1 MNKLLKISILLL
13 LFVPWQKVAGQGNII
28 MGTTSFVGDIDDQP
42 RYFYDPG
49 GTGYF
54 GQGLQDTITLRTGI
68 GGTQLYVLFEEFA
81 MGDGDTLW
89 VFDGASVSAPLM
101 GCYSL
106 MNSPGEILASGRC
119 MTFVFHSS
127 SEPVFGLQDGW
138 KALVYVYDPVSQQIN
153 YGEFTMVLTCNALFY
168 DAGGPNGN
176 INANGTPP
184 NSYTQFTSPLGTH
197 IKCHFTQ
204 FQASGVLKIYDGM
217 HGDPNHRLIGQFCN
231 NTLNNGQDTIPTF
244 FSSTNTLCFEY
255 VSGSGDNNKSGWCA
269 EISCVPELVE
279 TPSGTPCL
287 DITNVPMG
295 DYADAPNPHVI
306 EHDTLHPK
314 VVLRADI
321 PVIGLYSNDYKVEQ
335 IPYDENEM
343 LFRYNEGTAISM
355 NDDDKWLNG
364 VNLPFTFMFFGN
376 PYTTVY
382 PGTNGLISMDN
393 PPDCVN
399 QGLEVAYM
407 YGNPPQSP
415 PYTNISGNQ
424 CGGTC
429 GSYGGANSCQ
439 IPYNYRN
446 CIYGVYEDVDSRY
459 FTNKNDGYGQGAVRV
474 GVLGEYPCRAFVFNY
489 LNVALYGLAGST
501 SFGQYENYNTYQMV
515 LYEGT
520 NIIDV
525 YVKHRKCCATSN
537 QRGEGI
543 IGLQNSTSSQ
553 ILLAPGRGM
562 TGWSADNE
570 HWRFTPVT
578 PPTESGELTW
588 YKDTVDDDHIISY
601 SPTAQNR
608 TIAARPTETTSYIS
622 EYKYVDVVGNQIVL
636 RDTTLVLVPEP
647 EPIDSTGIAV
657 RSAGFEVYPNPTHD
671 AVYVKLQNTCE
682 MPSAFEVLDLNG
694 RLLFAVPAQETT
706 RVDLSR
712 LPAGVYL
719 LRAVGGKGTAVKITK
734 Q

>member
-1 MNKLLKISILLL
+1 MKKTLSIILLL
-13 LFVPWQKVAGQGNII
+13 VSMCCLQPTEAQDII
-28 MGTTSFVGDIDDQP
+28 MGTTSYVGDIDDQP

-49 GTGYF
+49 GTSYF
-54 GQGLQDTITLRTGI
+54 AQGLRDTITLRTTI
-68 GGTQLYVLFEEFA
+68 ANTQLYVLFEEFA

-89 VFDGASVSAPLM
+89 IYDGDAAQCDASHLI
-101 GCYSL
+101 GYYNL
-106 MNSPGEILASGRC
+106 LNSPREQLASGRN
-119 MTFVFHSS
+119 MTFVFHSGG
-127 SEPVFGLQDGW
+127 EPVLGLQDGW
-138 KALVYVYDPVSQQIN
+138 KAQVYAYDPVPLEIN
-153 YGEFTMVLTCNALFY
+153 YGDWTTVITSNAIFY
-168 DAGGPNGN
+168 DAGGTGN
-176 INANGTPP
+176 INANGTPVS
-184 NSYTQFTSPLGTH
+184 NFTEFTSPLGTH
-197 IKCHFTQ
+197 IKCEFTQ
-204 FQASGVLKIYDGM
+204 FSVDGVLKIYDGQYFN
-217 HGDPNHRLIGQFCN
+217 PSKRLIGQFCTSTLDSTTN
-231 NTLNNGQDTIPTF
+231 NMPPIF
-244 FSSTNTLCFEY
+244 FSSTNTLSFEY
-255 VSGSGDNNKSGWCA
+255 INGGSGDNNKPGWRA

-295 DYADAPNPHVI
+295 DYADAPNPYVI
-306 EHDTLHPK
+306 ELDTLHPK

-321 PVIGLYSNDYKVEQ
+321 PATGLYSNDYKVEQ
-335 IPYDENEM
+335 IPYDEGEM
-343 LFRYNEGTAISM
+343 MLGYNEGLVM
-355 NDDDKWLNG
+355 GLNMDDCWMSVD
-364 VNLPFTFMFFGN
+364 LPFTFLFFGE
-376 PYTTVY
+376 PYSKVY
-382 PGTNGLISMDN
+382 LSSNGLISFN
-393 PPDCVN
+393 THYPYPVTYCAYSYGVPPF
-399 QGLEVAYM
+399 
-407 YGNPPQSP
+407 SP
-415 PYTNISGNQ
+415 PYNTSIVGNQ
-424 CGGTC
+424 GGMFDADITC
-429 GSYGGANSCQ
+429 
-439 IPYNYRN
+439 PYNYKN
-446 CIYGVYEDVDSRY
+446 SIYGVYEDIDARSFIDKQDGWGMGAIRY
-459 FTNKNDGYGQGAVRV
+459 
-474 GVLGEYPCRAFVFNY
+474 GVFGDYLCRAFVFNF
-489 LNVALYGLAGST
+489 LNVGLYGNQSDDDH
-501 SFGQYENYNTYQMV
+501 YNTYQMV

-525 YVKHRKCCATSN
+525 HVKHRKCCAISN
-537 QRGEGI
+537 QHGEGI

-588 YKDTVDDDHIISY
+588 YKDTVDEDHIISY

-694 RLLFAVPAQETT
+694 RLLFAVPAEETT

-712 LPAGVYL
+712 LPTGVYL
-719 LRAVGGKGTAVKITK
+719 LRAVGGKGTVVKITK